1 MDIHPG
7 ALLATVE
14 ASTTAEELNE
24 HLHPYRLWLP
34 IVPLRRGLTLAELVQ
49 HNAGGRYRLRYGP
62 IATWLRGATLRFGP
76 TEPGASPPM
85 LVTGGPTLKRATGYR
100 LPQSLVGQPW
110 RGSGSI
116 ATVTLRV
123 RPVPPA
129 RRTLLLECGS
139 LHQAC
144 QLATLLLSAGVAPTA
159 LAFMARSQ
167 APPGGGQVG
176 GLNDDA
182 VLKANRYQ
190 AHAPL
195 LLVGLEGPAAVVEHQ
210 AAQAETLA
218 VQAGASLVAQCNDL
232 DDHAGVCGGECWRIW
247 EETAERWHYENLHSE
262 ALRAGTLDLTL
273 PRAALVDVAEQAGT
287 LAARYGLCFSL
298 WGDVG
303 VGTLHL
309 RLEREPAA
317 SHPTPGEIQQAAALI
332 VTLARRAGGAWST
345 ERETYGEKMEPA
357 GKHHLLANGLASRLA
372 NKLTSGIA
380 PPNPVPPSP
389 LSPPRFLAE
398 LRRIVGDAYVLTE
411 PDELE
416 CYAADASIAP
426 PEGEPLAVVL
436 PGSTEDVSAVVRMA
450 AGQGASLV
458 TRGAGSG
465 LAGGT
470 VPSAGA
476 VLLVLSRIQQMHIDP
491 LQMRAHVGAGVVTAD
506 LQRAAEA
513 RGLFYPPDPSSQSV
527 STIGG
532 NIACNAGG
540 SRCLKYGVTSDYVL
554 SLTVVLADGQVL
566 RVGDGLAAQSP
577 DVGLMHLL
585 IGSEGTLAVV
595 TEAVLRLIP
604 RPAARRTVLAF
615 FNTIADAC
623 AAVQAVVGAGLV
635 PAAME
640 LMDEMTIAV
649 VEEYLCLGLPRQA
662 GAMLLLQA
670 DGNPTAVEEEGHTL
684 ANLVRKEGAWGVRI
698 AHDASDEAD
707 LWRARRSVGPA
718 LARVSPNKLG
728 EDICVPV
735 PQVAEAVQRIKAIA
749 THHEIPVAIFGH
761 AGDGNLHPN
770 ILFDARE
777 PGQTRRV
784 WQVAEEIFGVAL
796 ELGGTL
802 SGEHGIGVLKRP
814 FMAAALGG
822 QVLAWQQRIK
832 TAFDPRGR
840 LNPGKLLPTDPPE
853 PDTSREQ

>member
-14 ASTTAEELNE
+14 ASTTTEELNE
-24 HLHPYRLWLP
+24 YLLPYRLWLP
-34 IVPLRRGLTLAELVQ
+34 IVPLRRGLTLAELMQ
-49 HNAGGRYRLRYGP
+49 HNAGGRYRLRHGP
-62 IATWLRGATLRFGP
+62 IATWLRGATLRFAP
-76 TEPGASPPM
+76 TEPGASSTI
-85 LVTGGPTLKRATGYR
+85 LATGGPTLKRATGYR

-110 RGSGSI
+110 RGPGTI
-116 ATVTLRV
+116 ATVTLRL

-129 RRTLLLECGS
+129 RRVLLLECRS

-144 QLATLLLSAGVAPTA
+144 QLALSLLGAGVAPTA
-159 LAFMARSQ
+159 LAFMARSRTSQ
-167 APPGGGQVG
+167 DIPP
-176 GLNDDA
+176 
-182 VLKANRYQ
+182 
-190 AHAPL
+190 APL

-210 AAQAETLA
+210 ATQAETLA
-218 VQAGASLVAQCNDL
+218 VQAGASPVTQCNDL
-232 DDHAGVCGGECWRIW
+232 DSQAGAFVGECWRTW
-247 EETAERWHYENLHSE
+247 EETAERWNHESLHSD

-309 RLEREPAA
+309 RLERETAT
-317 SHPTPGEIQQAAALI
+317 SHPTPGEIQQATALI
-332 VTLARRAGGAWST
+332 VALARRAGGAWST
-345 ERETYGEKMEPA
+345 ERGTYGERMMEPA
-357 GKHHLLANGLASRLA
+357 SKHHLLANRQANRLADRLA
-372 NKLTSGIA
+372 NKLTNGIA
-380 PPNPVPPSP
+380 PLNPVPLAPLPPS
-389 LSPPRFLAE
+389 RFLKE
-398 LRRIVGDAYVLTE
+398 LRRIVGNAYVLTE
-411 PDELE
+411 PEELE
-416 CYAADASIAP
+416 CYAADASIAQ

-436 PGSTEDVSAVVRMA
+436 PGSTEEVSAVVRMA
-450 AGQGASLV
+450 AGQGAAIV

-465 LAGGT
+465 LAGGA

-476 VLLVLSRIQQMHIDP
+476 VLLVLSRMQQMHITP

-506 LQRAAEA
+506 LQRSAEA

-554 SLTVVLADGQVL
+554 SLTAVLSDGQVL
-566 RVGDGLAAQSP
+566 RMGDGLATQSP
-577 DVGLMHLL
+577 DAGLMHLL

-604 RPAARRTVLAF
+604 QPAARRTVLAF
-615 FNTIADAC
+615 FNTIAEAC

-635 PAAME
+635 PAALE
-640 LMDEMTIAV
+640 LMDDMTIAV
-649 VEEYLCLGLPRQA
+649 VEEHLCLGLPPQA
-662 GAMLLLQA
+662 GAMLLLQT
-670 DGNPTAVEEEGHTL
+670 DGDPAAVEEEGRTL
-684 ANLVRKEGAWGVRI
+684 ANLVRQEGAWGVRM

-718 LARVSPNKLG
+718 LARISPNKLG

-784 WQVAEEIFGVAL
+784 WQTAEEIFGVAL
-796 ELGGTL
+796 DLGGTL

-814 FMAAALGG
+814 FMAAALGE

-832 TAFDPRGR
+832 TTFDPRGMF
-840 LNPGKLLPTDPPE
+840 NPEKLLPTDHPD
-853 PDTSREQ
+853 PDTNWGQ

>member
-1 MDIHPG
+1 MNIHPG

-14 ASTTAEELNE
+14 ASITAEELNE
-24 HLHPYRLWLP
+24 HLLPYRLWLP
-34 IVPLRRGLTLAELVQ
+34 IVPLRGGLTLAELMQ
-49 HNAGGRYRLRYGP
+49 HNAGGRYRLRHGP
-62 IATWLRGATLRFGP
+62 IATWLRGATLRFAP
-76 TEPGASPPM
+76 TEPGASSTI
-85 LVTGGPTLKRATGYR
+85 LATGGPTLKRATGYR

-110 RGSGSI
+110 RGPGAI
-116 ATVTLRV
+116 ATVTLRL

-129 RRTLLLECGS
+129 RCVLLLECGS

-144 QLATLLLSAGVAPTA
+144 QLATLLLGAGVAPTA
-159 LAFMARSQ
+159 LAFMARSRTSQ
-167 APPGGGQVG
+167 DIPP
-176 GLNDDA
+176 
-182 VLKANRYQ
+182 
-190 AHAPL
+190 APL

-210 AAQAETLA
+210 ATQAETLA
-218 VQAGASLVAQCNDL
+218 VQAGASPVTPCNDL
-232 DDHAGVCGGECWRIW
+232 DSHTGASAGECWRMW
-247 EETAERWHYENLHSE
+247 EETAERWHHESLHSD

-273 PRAALVDVAEQAGT
+273 PRTTLVDVAEQAST

-303 VGTLHL
+303 VGMLHL

-317 SHPTPGEIQQAAALI
+317 SHPTPGEIQQVATLI
-332 VTLARRAGGAWST
+332 IALARRMGGAWST
-345 ERETYGEKMEPA
+345 EHGTYGERMEPTS
-357 GKHHLLANGLASRLA
+357 KHHLLANGLANRLA
-372 NKLTSGIA
+372 NRLVDGIA
-380 PPNPVPPSP
+380 SLEPVPLAPLPPSQ
-389 LSPPRFLAE
+389 FLAE

-411 PDELE
+411 PEELE
-416 CYAADASIAP
+416 CYAADASIAQ

-436 PGSTEDVSAVVRMA
+436 PGSTEEVSAVVQMV
-450 AGQGASLV
+450 AGQGAAIV

-476 VLLVLSRIQQMHIDP
+476 VLLVLSRIQQIHIDP
-491 LQMRAHVGAGVVTAD
+491 DQMTARVGAGVITAD

-513 RGLFYPPDPSSQSV
+513 RGLFYPPDPSSQNV

-554 SLTVVLADGQVL
+554 SLTAVLSDGQVM

-577 DVGLMHLL
+577 DAGLMHLL

-604 RPAARRTVLAF
+604 RPTARQTVLAF
-615 FNTIADAC
+615 FNTIAEGC
-623 AAVQAVVGAGLV
+623 AAVQAIVAAGLV
-635 PAAME
+635 PAALE
-640 LMDEMTIAV
+640 LMDDTTIAV

-662 GAMLLLQA
+662 GAMLLLHA
-670 DGNPTAVEEEGHTL
+670 DGDPAAVEEEGRTL
-684 ANLVRKEGAWGVRI
+684 ANLVQQEGAWGVRM

-718 LARVSPNKLG
+718 LARVYPNKLG

-749 THHEIPVAIFGH
+749 TRHEIPVAIFGH

-777 PGQTRRV
+777 PGQTQRV
-784 WQVAEEIFGVAL
+784 WQVAEGIFGVAL
-796 ELGGTL
+796 DLGGTL

-814 FMAAALGG
+814 FMAAALGR

-832 TAFDPRGR
+832 TTFDPRGA
-840 LNPGKLLPTDPPE
+840 LNPGKLLPTDLSG